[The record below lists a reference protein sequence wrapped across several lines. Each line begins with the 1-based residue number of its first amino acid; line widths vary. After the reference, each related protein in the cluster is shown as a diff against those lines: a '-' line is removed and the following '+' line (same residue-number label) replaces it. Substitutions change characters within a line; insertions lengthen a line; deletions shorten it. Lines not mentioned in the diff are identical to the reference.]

1 MRLSGLLVLTVLA
14 GVLALGLA
22 RAGDDPEPTDWE
34 RLRDAASVYVVTH
47 SDAKAQATWAKK
59 WSGRISDRM
68 ESAKLTE
75 DAAAQALVLDWRVDR
90 EADLKD
96 KKPATILEACRIFVW
111 LHANKIELPGL
122 VRDGLQQEE
131 RMLRFAEWLQ
141 TESRIAQAAKPD

>member
-1 MRLSGLLVLTVLA
+1 MRLSSLMVLA
-14 GVLALGLA
+14 GVLALGSAL
-22 RAGDDPEPTDWE
+22 AGDAPEPTDWE
-34 RLRDAASVYVVTH
+34 RLRDAASAYVATH
-47 SDAKAQATWAKK
+47 SDEKAAKAWIKK

-68 ESAKLTE
+68 ESSKLTE
-75 DAAAQALVLDWRVDR
+75 DAAAQALVLDWMVDR

-111 LHANKIELPGL
+111 LHAKKIELPGL

-141 TESRIAQAAKPD
+141 TESRIAQAAKPN